1 MFDNDSY
8 SRTLKAYLK
17 HGQALLQATRDGA
30 VLGELLSL
38 ISTGHLGPDVRVEIQ
53 ASIHGVKSEDGVWYA
68 PVLTVEA
75 FASDDGTITEDV
87 DRVVLALPLV
97 SGKRTQLYEESLPEA
112 GPMNTTPWKGPL
124 VDLAHL
130 WVKRD
135 GHFDWERFA
144 LPLGFVR
151 RVVDETL
158 DSTGIRLKSL
168 WEEYARAADAGESLV
183 CELEDFPDGEPPAVV
198 PPQVPVEFWFL
209 GDS

>member
-17 HGQALLQATRDGA
+17 QGLAMLQATRDGA

-38 ISTGHLGPDVRVEIQ
+38 ISTGHLGPDAWVDVA

-75 FASDDGTITEDV
+75 FSPDDATITGDV
-87 DRVVLALPLV
+87 DRAVLALPLV
-97 SGKRTQLYEESLPEA
+97 SGARTQFYEESLPEA
-112 GPMNTTPWKGPL
+112 GPMNVTPWKGPL

-130 WVKRD
+130 WVNRD
-135 GHFDWERFA
+135 GCFDWERFA
-144 LPLGFVR
+144 LPLGLVR

-158 DSTGIRLKSL
+158 DSTGIRLKRL
-168 WEEYARAADAGESLV
+168 WEEYARAADEGESPC
-183 CELEDFPDGEPPAVV
+183 CELEEFSEGEPPAVV

>member
-8 SRTLKAYLK
+8 GRALKVYLK
-17 HGQALLQATRDGA
+17 QGLAMLQATRDGA
-30 VLGELLSL
+30 LIGEVLTL
-38 ISTGHLGPDVRVEIQ
+38 ISTSYLDPDPRVGVI

-68 PVLTVEA
+68 PVLTIRA
-75 FASDDGTITEDV
+75 FASDGDTITGDV
-87 DRVVLALPLV
+87 DQAVLALPLV
-97 SGKRTQLYEESLPEA
+97 SGARTQLYEESLPEA
-112 GPMNTTPWKGPL
+112 GPMNVTPWKGPL

-130 WVKRD
+130 WVNRD

-158 DSTGIRLKSL
+158 DSTGIRLKHL
-168 WEEYARAADAGESLV
+168 WEEYARAADAGESCV
-183 CELEDFPDGEPPAVV
+183 CELEDFSDIEPPAVV
-198 PPQVPVEFWFL
+198 PPQVPMEFWFL